1 MEPIIALATPPFK
14 SALALL
20 RLSGDGLFGI
30 VSKFINKEIGTGF
43 KRKMIHGSIV
53 FKNKPIDDVMLFC
66 YEPECSMTGEEVV
79 EITCHGSMVI
89 VKEIVEAFLSSGVRY
104 AERGEF
110 SARAFYFGKMDLI
123 EAESVNDLINAST
136 KEAKDLALLSYLG
149 KVSPLLTP
157 LKNKIS
163 ELLAKLEV
171 NIDFPEYE
179 DIEETSYE
187 DVISSCN
194 ELRSSLST
202 LIKEGNEGKIIR
214 EGVKAAIVGE
224 PNVGKSSILNALL
237 NEDKAIVTSIP
248 GTTRDV
254 IEGYCSFNGV
264 PFILLDT
271 AGIRESN
278 EVVENIGIER
288 SKKSIAD
295 SDMVLLISDT
305 RDCSFEKEIEELSKG
320 KILLKIKNKSDLIN
334 KKEEGYAYISAI
346 NKDIEPLKKA
356 MFDSLNLSEKS
367 FSNPS
372 FSNER
377 ELSLLRKIDSELE
390 QIISDCK
397 SRQPIDLICSSLLN
411 AYNYVR
417 ELFGEDPTHDLSDE
431 IFSRFCVGK

>member
-20 RLSGDGLFGI
+20 RLSGDGVFSI
-30 VSKFINKEIGTGF
+30 VSTFINKDIEYGF

-53 FKNKPIDDVMLFC
+53 FNEKAIDDVMLFC
-66 YEPECSMTGEEVV
+66 YEPSCSMTGEEVV

-89 VKEIVEAFLSSGVRY
+89 VKEIVEAFLSRGVRY
-104 AERGEF
+104 AEKGEF

-136 KEAKDLALLSYLG
+136 KEAKDIALLSYLG
-149 KVSPLLTP
+149 KVSPLLNP
-157 LKNKIS
+157 LKEKIS

-179 DIEETSYE
+179 DIEETNYE
-187 DVISSCN
+187 DVISACL
-194 ELRSSLST
+194 ELRKSLSS

-214 EGVKAAIVGE
+214 EGVKVAIVGE

-237 NEDKAIVTSIP
+237 NEEKAIVTSIP

-271 AGIRESN
+271 AGIRESK
-278 EVVENIGIER
+278 EVVESIGIER
-288 SKKSIAD
+288 SKESIFK
-295 SDMVLLISDT
+295 SDMILLVSDT
-305 RDCSFEKEIEELSKG
+305 HPCSFENEILNLSKG
-320 KILLKIKNKSDLIN
+320 KIIIKVKNKSDLI
-334 KKEEGYAYISAI
+334 KEKEEGYVYVSAL
-346 NKDIEPLKKA
+346 NKDIDSLKKA
-356 MFDSLNLSEKS
+356 MFDSLGLSKKS

-377 ELSLLRKIDSELE
+377 ELSLLRKIDNGLG
-390 QIISDCK
+390 QIIIDCK
-397 SRQPIDLICSSLLN
+397 NKQPIDLISSSLFSV
-411 AYNYVR
+411 YNYVR
-417 ELFGEDPTHDLSDE
+417 ELFGEDPTHDLTDE

>member
-1 MEPIIALATPPFK
+1 M
-14 SALALL
+14 
-20 RLSGDGLFGI
+20 
-30 VSKFINKEIGTGF
+30 
-43 KRKMIHGSIV
+43 
-53 FKNKPIDDVMLFC
+53 
-66 YEPECSMTGEEVV
+66 
-79 EITCHGSMVI
+79 
-89 VKEIVEAFLSSGVRY
+89 
-104 AERGEF
+104 
-110 SARAFYFGKMDLI
+110 
-123 EAESVNDLINAST
+123 
-136 KEAKDLALLSYLG
+136 
-149 KVSPLLTP
+149 
-157 LKNKIS
+157 
-163 ELLAKLEV
+163 
-171 NIDFPEYE
+171 
-179 DIEETSYE
+179 
-187 DVISSCN
+187 
-194 ELRSSLST
+194 
-202 LIKEGNEGKIIR
+202 
-214 EGVKAAIVGE
+214 
-224 PNVGKSSILNALL
+224 
-237 NEDKAIVTSIP
+237 
-248 GTTRDV
+248 
-254 IEGYCSFNGV
+254 

-278 EVVENIGIER
+278 EVVKNIGTER

-320 KILLKIKNKSDLIN
+320 KILLKIKNKSDLMD
-334 KKEEGYAYISAI
+334 KKEEGYVYISAI

-397 SRQPIDLICSSLLN
+397 SRQPIDLISSSLLN

>member
-20 RLSGDGLFGI
+20 RLSGDGVFSV
-30 VSKFINKEIGTGF
+30 VSSFIGKEIGSGF
-43 KRKMIHGSIV
+43 KRKMIHGSIA
-53 FKNKPIDDVMLFC
+53 FNEKTIDDVMLFC
-66 YEPECSMTGEEVV
+66 YEPSCSMTGEEVV

-104 AERGEF
+104 ADKGEF

-136 KEAKDLALLSYLG
+136 KEAKDIALLSYLG
-149 KVSPLLTP
+149 KVSPLLSP
-157 LKNKIS
+157 LKEKIS

-179 DIEETSYE
+179 DIEETNYE
-187 DVISSCN
+187 DVVATCLN
-194 ELRSSLST
+194 LRESLSL

-214 EGVKAAIVGE
+214 EGVKVAIVGE

-237 NEDKAIVTSIP
+237 NEEKAIVTSIP

-254 IEGYCSFNGV
+254 IEGCCSFNGV

-271 AGIRESN
+271 AGIRESK
-278 EVVENIGIER
+278 EIVESIGIER
-288 SKKSIAD
+288 SKESISK
-295 SDMVLLISDT
+295 SDMVLLVSDT
-305 RDCSFEKEIEELSKG
+305 RPCSFEDEILNLSKG
-320 KILLKIKNKSDLIN
+320 KILIRVKNKSDLI
-334 KKEEGYAYISAI
+334 KEKEEGYVYISAL
-346 NKDIEPLKKA
+346 NKDIDSLKNA
-356 MFDSLNLSEKS
+356 MFESLGLSKKS

-377 ELSLLRKIDSELE
+377 ELSLLRKIDNELG
-390 QIISDCK
+390 QIIIDCK
-397 SRQPIDLICSSLLN
+397 NKQPIDLISSSLLN
-411 AYNYVR
+411 GYNYVR
-417 ELFGEDPTHDLSDE
+417 ELFGEDPTHDLTDE

>member
-20 RLSGDGLFGI
+20 RLSGDGIFSI
-30 VSKFINKEIGTGF
+30 VSSFIGKEIGSGF
-43 KRKMIHGSIV
+43 KRKMIHGSIA
-53 FKNKPIDDVMLFC
+53 FNKKTIDDVMLFC
-66 YEPECSMTGEEVV
+66 YEPSYSMTGEEVV
-79 EITCHGSMVI
+79 EITCHGSMII

-104 AERGEF
+104 AGKGEF

-136 KEAKDLALLSYLG
+136 REAKDIALLSYLG
-149 KVSPLLTP
+149 KASPLLNP
-157 LKNKIS
+157 LKEKIS

-179 DIEETSYE
+179 DIEETNYE
-187 DVISSCN
+187 DVIATCLN
-194 ELRSSLST
+194 LRESLSL

-214 EGVKAAIVGE
+214 EGVKVAIVGE

-237 NEDKAIVTSIP
+237 NEEKAIVTSIP

-271 AGIRESN
+271 AGIRESK
-278 EVVENIGIER
+278 EIVESIGIER
-288 SKKSIAD
+288 SKESIFK
-295 SDMVLLISDT
+295 SDMVLLVSDT
-305 RDCSFEKEIEELSKG
+305 RSCSFEDEILNLSKG
-320 KILLKIKNKSDLIN
+320 KILIRVKNKSDLI
-334 KKEEGYAYISAI
+334 KEKEEGYVYISAL
-346 NKDIEPLKKA
+346 NKDIDSLKNA
-356 MFDSLNLSEKS
+356 MFESLGLSKKS

-377 ELSLLRKIDSELE
+377 ELSLLRKIDNELS
-390 QIISDCK
+390 QIIIDCK
-397 SRQPIDLICSSLLN
+397 NKQPIDLISSSLLN

-417 ELFGEDPTHDLSDE
+417 ELFGEDPTHDLTDE